1 MKLQFTVILLAVF
14 LALVNCSGTEFN
26 KVSKSNFDLIES
38 LKGFTKNV
46 VQSDSKNNTRVT
58 PSSLETVLS
67 GVDAS
72 VNVDQSFQDVIR
84 SAVASDP
91 SILSARDELVAKRLD
106 IEILNAQKEFVVTG
120 TAYGGIEDIT
130 DKTTGIA
137 LVLNAQRMLFDGGMV
152 DAQIERQ
159 SQLAMSARY
168 SLIAQMDRK
177 VLNFASIWIDLERYS
192 ELSTALESRLEVLD
206 PLISQLDKVAKAG
219 IGDVTK
225 VAAAQRTVS
234 AIRVEQADVRERLA
248 QSRSEFIN
256 AFGALP
262 KSYRYDDAYITA
274 MLPVKI
280 SDDLKNGSPALLA
293 EYASYLSAEAGM
305 ASIKAKKILTLVW
318 RPERQ
323 GNAGE

>member
-106 IEILNAQKEFVVTG
+106 IEILNA
-120 TAYGGIEDIT
+120 
-130 DKTTGIA
+130 
-137 LVLNAQRMLFDGGMV
+137 
-152 DAQIERQ
+152 
-159 SQLAMSARY
+159 
-168 SLIAQMDRK
+168 
-177 VLNFASIWIDLERYS
+177 
-192 ELSTALESRLEVLD
+192 
-206 PLISQLDKVAKAG
+206 
-219 IGDVTK
+219 
-225 VAAAQRTVS
+225 
-234 AIRVEQADVRERLA
+234 
-248 QSRSEFIN
+248 
-256 AFGALP
+256 
-262 KSYRYDDAYITA
+262 
-274 MLPVKI
+274 
-280 SDDLKNGSPALLA
+280 
-293 EYASYLSAEAGM
+293 
-305 ASIKAKKILTLVW
+305 
-318 RPERQ
+318 
-323 GNAGE
+323 